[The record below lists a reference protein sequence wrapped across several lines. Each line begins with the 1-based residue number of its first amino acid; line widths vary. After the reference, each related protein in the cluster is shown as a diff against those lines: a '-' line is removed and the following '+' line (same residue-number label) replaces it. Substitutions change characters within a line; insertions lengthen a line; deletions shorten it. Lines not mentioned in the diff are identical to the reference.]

1 MARRR
6 ELPEDWSQGVMM
18 RITRRQLR
26 RVIKEAASLLLE
38 YERYVY
44 RNQDGELRISDDDGN
59 DEPADH
65 LEGQYGHL
73 EAGGEGETIFGTG
86 GGGGRGGY
94 GGNVGVPRSRN
105 RRRRDRWL

>member
-6 ELPEDWSQGVMM
+6 ELPEDWQQGVMM

-44 RNQDGELRISDDDGN
+44 RNRDGELMISDDDGN
-59 DEPADH
+59 DEPAPH

-86 GGGGRGGY
+86 GGYGRSSYRNRYGGGR
-94 GGNVGVPRSRN
+94 S
-105 RRRRDRWL
+105 RRRDRWLH

>member
-1 MARRR
+1 MK
-6 ELPEDWSQGVMM
+6 
-18 RITRRQLR
+18 ITTRQLR

-44 RNQDGELRISDDDGN
+44 RNRDGDLMISDDDGN
-59 DEPADH
+59 NEPAPH

-86 GGGGRGGY
+86 SMRGGY
-94 GGNVGVPRSRN
+94 GSGGGDRYSRGRRS
-105 RRRRDRWL
+105 RRRR